1 MGIITPIYFGIWT
14 NCISFSSHPGLA
26 CFINNQLAEVFTQCS
41 QDQNVDCAMV
51 SKHHTWKR
59 LIVINFFMNSGDTTS
74 SCSHTCGPTIGKTT
88 QDCFGRCWTCIPL
101 LFMHECH
108 MHLVQ
113 RKEMAVIYSDNLKT
127 DFIGMKL
134 FGWLARCYFSFLL

>member
-88 QDCFGRCWTCIPL
+88 QDCFGRCGTCIPL
-101 LFMHECH
+101 LFMHESLSKEKKWPLYIVITWKLALLAWSC
-108 MHLVQ
+108 LV
-113 RKEMAVIYSDNLKT
+113 D
-127 DFIGMKL
+127 
-134 FGWLARCYFSFLL
+134 